1 MTDQTAPFSKKNLS
15 VEIRIPRGV
24 KRLNYHTGHLEAS
37 DVAGQTIS
45 LRGCRMMASI
55 NDAGQIQAVGA
66 QVQVYNPNAQIM
78 RSLCGFGTLGVFNY
92 ASTSATDLAASLSV
106 PTLMIFQAP
115 DTYTTLDTADTAGKL
130 NLRKNMIFKGS
141 LFNIMAHM
149 QAAPDPFIT
158 IESYTL
164 GAIRLKSAET
174 LSFKGAVPAVTI
186 AQNIANTMGL
196 SFENNGVQ
204 TVLQNPY
211 FAGDAA
217 TQLRDLAEQALFDFS
232 TGHGVLSI
240 WPIGS
245 YRKGSATPVEI
256 SAKNGLLGYPEFNG
270 VGVSFRTI
278 YNPSIRFGD
287 RIKLISAA
295 PNVTG
300 YYTVQNVSH
309 HLSQELPGGPWES
322 QIQATFINNPVGLA
336 TL

>member
-1 MTDQTAPFSKKNLS
+1 MTDQNTPFSKKNLS
-15 VEIRIPRGV
+15 IEIRIPKGV
-24 KRLNYHTGHLEAS
+24 KRLNYHTGQLEAS
-37 DVAGQTIS
+37 DMAGQTIS

-106 PTLMIFQAP
+106 PSLRIFQGTNTSSTVGTGNISAE
-115 DTYTTLDTADTAGKL
+115 LEARN
-130 NLRKNMIFKGS
+130 NLIYKGS

-158 IESYTL
+158 IESHTL

-245 YRKGSATPVEI
+245 YRKGSATPAEI

-287 RIKLISAA
+287 RIKLISVA

-322 QIQATFINNPVGLA
+322 QIQATFIQNPVGLA